1 MLVFRGNGIV
11 HAYSLTARGAIA
23 SPKLK
28 EYIGLATNL
37 LNERSLMRVLV
48 LLLMISFPLLCN
60 AEVYKW
66 RDKDGNIHYSDT
78 QPPTQTVQH
87 KIVKNKT
94 AKALTPEQQA
104 AKDKA
109 DKAAAKTAAC
119 DGAKKNVATI
129 SDAKNTKITM
139 DLNGDGKPEDIT
151 PEQRA
156 AQTEVM
162 KAAVTI
168 NCAQ

>member
-1 MLVFRGNGIV
+1 
-11 HAYSLTARGAIA
+11 
-23 SPKLK
+23 
-28 EYIGLATNL
+28 
-37 LNERSLMRVLV
+37 MRALV
-48 LLLMISFPLLCN
+48 LMLMICFPLLGN
-60 AEVYKW
+60 AAEVYKW
-66 RDKDGNIHYSDT
+66 RDKNGNIHYSDVEPAKQSAQRKT
-78 QPPTQTVQH
+78 
-87 KIVKNKT
+87 VKNKT
-94 AKALTPEQQA
+94 AKALTPEEQA
-104 AKDKA
+104 AKAKA

-119 DGAKKNVATI
+119 DSAKKNVATI
-129 SDAKNTKITM
+129 TDSKYTSISM

>member
-1 MLVFRGNGIV
+1 
-11 HAYSLTARGAIA
+11 
-23 SPKLK
+23 
-28 EYIGLATNL
+28 
-37 LNERSLMRVLV
+37 MRALV
-48 LLLMISFPLLCN
+48 LMLMICFPLLGTA

-66 RDKDGNIHYSDT
+66 RDKDGNIHYSDVEPAKQSAQRKT
-78 QPPTQTVQH
+78 
-87 KIVKNKT
+87 VKNKT
-94 AKALTPEQQA
+94 IKPLTPEEQA
-104 AKDKA
+104 AKAKA
-109 DKAAAKTAAC
+109 DKTAAKTAAC

-129 SDAKNTKITM
+129 TDAKNTKIAM

-156 AQTEVM
+156 TQTEVM

>member
-1 MLVFRGNGIV
+1 
-11 HAYSLTARGAIA
+11 
-23 SPKLK
+23 
-28 EYIGLATNL
+28 
-37 LNERSLMRVLV
+37 MRALVLV
-48 LLLMISFPLLCN
+48 LMICCPLIGN
-60 AEVYKW
+60 AAEVYKW
-66 RDKDGNIHYSDT
+66 RDKDGNIHYSDVE
-78 QPPTQTVQH
+78 PAKQTAQR
-87 KIVKNKT
+87 KTLKNKS
-94 AKALTPEQQA
+94 AKALTPEEQA

-109 DKAAAKTAAC
+109 DKIAAKTAAC

-129 SDAKNTKITM
+129 SDPKNTKITM

-168 NCAQ
+168 NCSQ